1 MKPKEIT
8 TVAILSASLTAGKL
22 ALSAVP
28 NIEIVSFLFIV
39 FTVVFGV
46 KRTLLTAVIFTTT
59 EMLIYGFG
67 IWILGYYL
75 IWPTLI
81 LLTALLKPHLK
92 SEYGYSIF
100 SGLFGLFFGLY
111 FAVFESFFYGI
122 GYGITYWIQGIPFDL
137 LHGGSNFIVM
147 LVLFKPITRSVL
159 KMKEKT

>member
-1 MKPKEIT
+1 MKPKDIT

-28 NIEIVSFLFIV
+28 NIEIVSFLLVI

-46 KRTLLTAVIFTTT
+46 RKTLLTALIFTTT

-81 LLTALLKPHLK
+81 VMTALLKPFLK
-92 SEYGYSIF
+92 SEYGYAVL
-100 SGLFGLFFGLY
+100 SGLFGLLFGLL
-111 FAVFESFFYGI
+111 FALFESLFYGI
-122 GYGITYWIQGIPFDL
+122 GYGITYWIRGIPFDL
-137 LHGGSNFIVM
+137 LHGGSNFVVM
-147 LVLFKPITRSVL
+147 LVLFRPITRSVL
-159 KMKEKT
+159 KIKEKS